1 MGPEEK
7 AMKVIVIL
15 AMLSIST
22 AAQAYDCSDLQA
34 VVRQHGEKA
43 AIKVARDAGIPP
55 SLIRLAIKTC
65 LRK

>member
-1 MGPEEK
+1 
-7 AMKVIVIL
+7 MKIIIAL
-15 AMLSIST
+15 ALLSIST
-22 AAQAYDCSDLQA
+22 VAQAYDCSDLQA

-43 AIKVARDAGIPP
+43 AIKVAREAGIPP